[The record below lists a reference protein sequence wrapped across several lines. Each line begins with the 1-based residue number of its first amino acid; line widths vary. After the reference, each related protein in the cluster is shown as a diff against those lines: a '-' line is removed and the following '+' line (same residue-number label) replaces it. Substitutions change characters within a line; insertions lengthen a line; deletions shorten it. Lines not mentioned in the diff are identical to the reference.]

1 VISSTELRRYKVTS
15 GSTPEAAD
23 LVETLYRR
31 TVTAGTDKASSIR
44 FAEASNIIEINQRD
58 INIALIRELALIF
71 NRLGIDTE
79 EVLNAAGTKWN
90 FPPFRPRLV
99 GHQCIGVDP
108 YYLTHKTQEIDYN
121 PEVILAGRCINDNMG
136 AYVAQMVVK
145 LLTQRRIH
153 VVGARILIMGL
164 IFKESRPTYTT
175 LESSM

>member
-1 VISSTELRRYKVTS
+1 M
-15 GSTPEAAD
+15 
-23 LVETLYRR
+23 
-31 TVTAGTDKASSIR
+31 
-44 FAEASNIIEINQRD
+44 
-58 INIALIRELALIF
+58 ALIF
-71 NRLGIDTE
+71 NRLGIDTK

-108 YYLTHKTQEIDYN
+108 YYLTHKTQEIGYN

-164 IFKESRPTYTT
+164 IVKENCPTYKI
-175 LESSM
+175 LEWSM

>member
-1 VISSTELRRYKVTS
+1 
-15 GSTPEAAD
+15 
-23 LVETLYRR
+23 
-31 TVTAGTDKASSIR
+31 
-44 FAEASNIIEINQRD
+44 
-58 INIALIRELALIF
+58 
-71 NRLGIDTE
+71 
-79 EVLNAAGTKWN
+79 VLNAAGTKWN

-108 YYLTHKTQEIDYN
+108 YLTHRPQEIGNN

-164 IFKESRPTYTT
+164 IVKENCPTYKI
-175 LESSM
+175 LEWSM